1 MANNQIISVG
11 IDRNWN
17 VNFGNLCDGD
27 TVTLRVCHNDNT
39 GTHTGTVNICG
50 CDAFTVLPPTF
61 TLGPCACTDL
71 TFTLNGN
78 GYPGSGS
85 CYIEIKFNNKIS
97 SINLN
102 WNEVYCD
109 IKEVSWT
116 FGDLNSS
123 IIIENRT
130 FKADC
135 DITDNYVFAQ
145 AVYLQRRLLFN
156 QPLVA
161 GDELFLSQWLFAQIV
176 DWTYQNYPVAGWK
189 TRICLQP
196 AGEGEDPSVDGVY
209 QMEWYGQQPSEE
221 NSQDTPYVFATVS
234 NNGGQVLYYVQ
245 FNLPEDSINPPSNFP
260 LANHRTLLANSIRN
274 GIELNNQS
282 ENSIYRNLK
291 YMSWAFVVYRS
302 VGSVYQDDIFS
313 IRGKFPFEKE
323 SPNASAVQL
332 FVLNVALATPLNQPT
347 PYLSTARLTKVRVD
361 FQFNDNNTTGTPPT
375 DMWVYLIRNDSQN
388 NQLDYYENYEYDQAD
403 LTNLIPGTLITPV
416 TVPTNITSNEFFAEF
431 DVAQVRN
438 DLTGVENISN
448 NYRFIFV
455 VTSAL
460 DRQSRSWVTEPI
472 QLINYDDQD
481 LTLTGIEAK
490 FRTVEQE
497 YAGTIGT
504 LTGTCVNMNLETALQ
519 ANLPLSDT
527 EVQAKTGNL
536 IQTAFEAY
544 KGARLSIYQE
554 SPLTGSQLLNTQY
567 FQAQGQLICDKVT
580 DNGLEP
586 IINRTQG
593 SSIDLTFPFTIP
605 DNVYRKIGREGL
617 FQSDVTEPTAWSTLS
632 LASLSCVQ
640 NRTSEQCDV
649 LFALPAIATIINPQY
664 LVYVPDTNEVW
675 VSGEDANPGDGAIY
689 AIDLNNNLAVSQIIT
704 IGLDYPVGMLY
715 VPGVGVMAS
724 FPNSGAIRFYNPT
737 TRTAITTITV
747 GLGATGMLYLPQY
760 NQVWI
765 ACNVSNEVYRINPLT
780 QTFIGSP
787 LNIPGS
793 GVIELTYV
801 DSLDEVWVACQSSND
816 VQRIDRNSFALVG
829 SPIGTTSMNPKQ
841 ILYSQAG
848 NVWVTSDD
856 NIDVISTTTFS
867 LIHSILNVGQLG
879 YGLTINAGII
889 YASDAGADLIRLYD
903 EALFLP
909 LSTYATGDS
918 PRNILFAPN
927 VLLVSNKTTDDVT
940 PFLLDCNDS
949 LPPFTMVN
957 RNIKL
962 NWDLEFRFFD
972 NTEIYTI
979 SQELNRPSPSRIAD
993 FVNDFVDIII
1003 EEEPNDGTPTPIPI
1017 DNLCPTTGQVIVT
1030 ANLVNPQRVMSVGIE
1045 LQPVRGGVYTS
1056 ESSAS
1061 PISIPSDSEAIY
1073 DLTPAYGVTSSV
1085 SFRIDTPSLNLTGDY
1100 EIVLHFITQ

>member
-1 MANNQIISVG
+1 MANNQIIAVG

-17 VNFGNLCDGD
+17 VDFGNLCDGD
-27 TVTLRVCHNDNT
+27 TVTLRVCHNNNS

-50 CDAFTVLPPTF
+50 CDAFTVSPATF
-61 TLGPCACTDL
+61 TLGPCACRDL

-78 GYPGSGS
+78 GYPGAGS
-85 CYIEIKFNNKIS
+85 CYIQIDFNNKTS

-109 IKEVSWT
+109 INPVDWT

-123 IIIENRT
+123 IILESRT
-130 FKADC
+130 FNAEC
-135 DITDNYVFAQ
+135 DTTNNYVFAQ
-145 AVYLQRRLLFN
+145 AVYLQRKLTFT

-176 DWTYQNYPVAGWK
+176 DWSYQNYPVAGWK

-196 AGEGEDPSVDGVY
+196 AGEGEEPSIDGIY

-221 NSQDTPYVFATVS
+221 NSQDTPYVFATLS
-234 NNGGQVLYYVQ
+234 NNGAEVLYYVQ

-274 GIELNNQS
+274 EIELNNQS

-302 VGSVYQDDIFS
+302 IGSVYQDDIFS
-313 IRGKFPFEKE
+313 IRGQFPFEKE

-361 FQFNDNNTTGTPPT
+361 FQFSDNNTTGTPPT

-388 NQLDYYENYEYDQAD
+388 NQLDYYENYEYDQSD
-403 LTNLIPGTLITPV
+403 LTNSIPGTLITPV
-416 TVPTNITSNEFFAEF
+416 TVPTNITSNEFFTEF
-431 DVAQVRN
+431 DIAQVRQ

-448 NYRFIFV
+448 NYRLIFI

-460 DRQSRSWVTEPI
+460 DRQSRSWITEPI
-472 QLINYDDQD
+472 QLINYDDQN

-497 YAGTIGT
+497 YAGTVGT
-504 LTGTCVNMNLETALQ
+504 LLGTCVNMNLETALQ
-519 ANLPLSDT
+519 ANLPLSDS
-527 EVQAKTGNL
+527 EVQAKTGNF

-586 IINRTQG
+586 IVNRTQNAL
-593 SSIDLTFPFTIP
+593 IDLTFPFTIP

-649 LFALPAIATIINPQY
+649 LFALPDVTGADNPEY
-664 LVYVPDTNEVW
+664 MAYVPDTNEVW
-675 VSGEDANPGDGAIY
+675 VCNVANDTISIIDVATLAITATITLTAGDAPVGIVYVPQKGCYATLSVANTTVLINIYTRAITATIATPTTPQQIIYEQSIDKLYVICSSANLYEIDPQSNTITNSVNTAQVGGRGVTYYAGNDSLYTVSLSDYVETPRSTWIPNAPVSVPAQAFSIY
-689 AIDLNNNLAVSQIIT
+689 ASANNL
-704 IGLDYPVGMLY
+704 
-715 VPGVGVMAS
+715 
-724 FPNSGAIRFYNPT
+724 
-737 TRTAITTITV
+737 
-747 GLGATGMLYLPQY
+747 
-760 NQVWI
+760 W
-765 ACNVSNEVYRINPLT
+765 
-780 QTFIGSP
+780 
-787 LNIPGS
+787 
-793 GVIELTYV
+793 
-801 DSLDEVWVACQSSND
+801 
-816 VQRIDRNSFALVG
+816 
-829 SPIGTTSMNPKQ
+829 IGTTNT
-841 ILYSQAG
+841 IEIYDYTNTL
-848 NVWVTSDD
+848 VTSL
-856 NIDVISTTTFS
+856 FYPS
-867 LIHSILNVGQLG
+867 LGGRSI
-879 YGLTINAGII
+879 IENAGII
-889 YASDAGADLIRLYD
+889 YIGHVGSNLIRLFDNTTFAEIATYP
-903 EALFLP
+903 ALNPRRLLFGGGYLWASQFTP
-909 LSTYATGDS
+909 DS
-918 PRNILFAPN
+918 VR
-927 VLLVSNKTTDDVT
+927 

-979 SQELNRPSPSRIAD
+979 SQELNRPSPSKIAD

-1030 ANLVNPQRVMSVGIE
+1030 ANLVNPQRIMSVGIE
-1045 LQPVRGGVYTS
+1045 LQPVRGGVYSS

-1073 DLTPAYGVTSSV
+1073 DLTPAYGTTSTV

>member
-1 MANNQIISVG
+1 MANNQIITVG

-17 VNFGNLCDGD
+17 VDFGNLCDGD
-27 TVTLRVCHNDNT
+27 TVTLRVCHNNNS
-39 GTHTGTVNICG
+39 GTHTGTINICG

-61 TLGPCACTDL
+61 TLAPCACTDL

-78 GYPGSGS
+78 GYPGAGS
-85 CYIEIKFNNKIS
+85 CYIQIDFNNKTS

-109 IKEVSWT
+109 INPVDWT

-123 IIIENRT
+123 IILESRT
-130 FKADC
+130 FNAEC
-135 DITDNYVFAQ
+135 DTTNNYVFAQ
-145 AVYLQRRLLFN
+145 AVYLQRRLTFT

-196 AGEGEDPSVDGVY
+196 AGEGEEPSVDGIY

-221 NSQDTPYVFATVS
+221 NSLDTPYVFATVS

-274 GIELNNQS
+274 EIELNNQS

-313 IRGKFPFEKE
+313 IRGQFPFQKE

-332 FVLNVALATPLNQPT
+332 FVLSVALATPFNQPT

-361 FQFNDNNTTGTPPT
+361 FQFSDNNTTGTPPT

-388 NQLDYYENYEYDQAD
+388 NQLDYYENYEYDQSD
-403 LTNLIPGTLITPV
+403 LTNSISGTLITPV
-416 TVPTNITSNEFFAEF
+416 TVPTNITGNDFFTEF
-431 DVAQVRN
+431 DIAQVRN

-448 NYRFIFV
+448 NYRLIFI

-472 QLINYDDQD
+472 QLINYDDQN

-497 YAGTIGT
+497 YAGTVGT
-504 LTGTCVNMNLETALQ
+504 LLGTCVNMNLETALQ
-519 ANLPLSDT
+519 ANLPLSDS

-586 IINRTQG
+586 IINRTQNAL
-593 SSIDLTFPFTIP
+593 IDLTFPFTIP

-617 FQSDVTEPTAWSTLS
+617 FQSDATEPTAWSTLS

-649 LFALPAIATIINPQY
+649 LFALPDVTGFTQPEY
-664 LVYVPDTNEVW
+664 MVYVPDTNELW
-675 VSGEDANPGDGAIY
+675 VANQGGDEIAIVDVTNMTATVFIPLTAGDAPQG
-689 AIDLNNNLAVSQIIT
+689 IT
-704 IGLDYPVGMLY
+704 Y
-715 VPGVGVMAS
+715 VPGIGVYVVC
-724 FPNSGAIRFYNPT
+724 NGANQVKLVNIY
-737 TRTAITTITV
+737 TRTVTATLASPVNPQQIIFEQSIMRLFVIGTLSADLWEIDPVTNTLITTI
-747 GLGATGMLYLPQY
+747 ATGLTSPQCVTYEPSINTLYVAGNGSNDFCIIPRSTNIPSAPIATVTAPKSILS
-760 NQVWI
+760 NGSNVWI
-765 ACNVSNEVYRINPLT
+765 AGITDIEVVDFTGTSLT
-780 QTFIGSP
+780 
-787 LNIPGS
+787 
-793 GVIELTYV
+793 
-801 DSLDEVWVACQSSND
+801 
-816 VQRIDRNSFALVG
+816 
-829 SPIGTTSMNPKQ
+829 
-841 ILYSQAG
+841 
-848 NVWVTSDD
+848 
-856 NIDVISTTTFS
+856 VISQPGLQGNGMTYNAGIMYVVDTTDQLVLTFDANTFS
-867 LIHSILNVGQLG
+867 LISTFALD
-879 YGLTINAGII
+879 T
-889 YASDAGADLIRLYD
+889 GAKRITFGGNHLWVSQQSN
-903 EALFLP
+903 
-909 LSTYATGDS
+909 STV
-918 PRNILFAPN
+918 R
-927 VLLVSNKTTDDVT
+927 

-979 SQELNRPSPSRIAD
+979 SQELNRPSPSKIAD

-1045 LQPVRGGVYTS
+1045 LQPVRGGVYSS

-1073 DLTPAYGVTSSV
+1073 DLTPAYGTTSTV

>member
-1 MANNQIISVG
+1 MANNQTITVG

-17 VNFGNLCDGD
+17 INLGNLCDGD
-27 TVTLRVCHNDNT
+27 TIELRLCNYDG
-39 GTHTGTVNICG
+39 GTHTGSIRICG
-50 CDAFTVLPPTF
+50 CEAFTFTPTTF
-61 TLGPCACTDL
+61 TLTACQCTTITG
-71 TFTLNGN
+71 TFNGN
-78 GYPGSGS
+78 GYPGVGN
-85 CYIEIKFNNKIS
+85 CFIEVDFNNRKS
-97 SINLN
+97 FVNLN

-109 IKEVSWT
+109 INPVDWT

-123 IIIENRT
+123 IILESRT
-130 FKADC
+130 FNAEC
-135 DITDNYVFAQ
+135 DTTDNYVFAQ
-145 AVYLQRRLLFN
+145 AVYLQRKLIFA

-176 DWTYQNYPVAGWK
+176 DWSYQNYPVAGWK

-221 NSQDTPYVFATVS
+221 NSQNTPYVFATLS
-234 NNGGQVLYYVQ
+234 NNGAEVLYYVQ

-274 GIELNNQS
+274 EIELNNQS

-313 IRGKFPFEKE
+313 IRGQFPFEKE

-332 FVLNVALATPLNQPT
+332 FVLNVSLTTPTLQPT
-347 PYLSTARLTKVRVD
+347 PYLSTARATSVRVD

-388 NQLDYYENYEYDQAD
+388 NQLDYYENYEYDQSD
-403 LTNLIPGTLITPV
+403 LTNSIPGLLITPV
-416 TVPTNITSNEFFAEF
+416 TVPTNITSNEFFTEF

-448 NYRFIFV
+448 NYRLIFV

-460 DRQSRSWVTEPI
+460 DRQSRSWITEPI
-472 QLINYDDQD
+472 QLINYDDQN

-497 YAGTIGT
+497 YAGTVGT
-504 LTGTCVNMNLETALQ
+504 LLGTCVNMNLETALQ
-519 ANLPLSDT
+519 ANLPLSDL

-536 IQTAFEAY
+536 IQTAFEVY

-586 IINRTQG
+586 IVNRTQG
-593 SSIDLTFPFTIP
+593 ALIDLTFPFTIP

-617 FQSDVTEPTAWSTLS
+617 FQSDVTEPTAWSALS

-649 LFALPAIATIINPQY
+649 LFALPDVTGADNPEY
-664 LVYVPDTNEVW
+664 MAYIPDTNEVW
-675 VSGEDANPGDGAIY
+675 VCNFANDTISIIDVATLTITATITLTAGDQPVGIVYVPQKGCYATLSGANSTILIDIYTRSITSTIATPTAPIQIIY
-689 AIDLNNNLAVSQIIT
+689 ASSIDK
-704 IGLDYPVGMLY
+704 LY
-715 VPGVGVMAS
+715 VICSSANLYEIDPQT
-724 FPNSGAIRFYNPT
+724 N
-737 TRTAITTITV
+737 TITNSV
-747 GLGATGMLYLPQY
+747 NTGQTNGQSVTYYAGNDSLYTVANVSSDFVETPRSTWIPSAPVSVPTEPFSIFASA
-760 NQVWI
+760 NNFWI
-765 ACNVSNEVYRINPLT
+765 ATTNTIEVYDYTNTLITSLPYTGL
-780 QTFIGSP
+780 
-787 LNIPGS
+787 S
-793 GVIELTYV
+793 GRSIIE
-801 DSLDEVWVACQSSND
+801 
-816 VQRIDRNSFALVG
+816 
-829 SPIGTTSMNPKQ
+829 
-841 ILYSQAG
+841 
-848 NVWVTSDD
+848 
-856 NIDVISTTTFS
+856 
-867 LIHSILNVGQLG
+867 
-879 YGLTINAGII
+879 NAGII
-889 YASDAGADLIRLYD
+889 YVGDAGNNLVRLIDNTTFVEIATYPAVANPRRL
-903 EALFLP
+903 LFGGGHLW
-909 LSTYATGDS
+909 LSQFSSDS
-918 PRNILFAPN
+918 VR
-927 VLLVSNKTTDDVT
+927 

-1030 ANLVNPQRVMSVGIE
+1030 ANLVNPQRIMSVGVE
-1045 LQPVRGGVYTS
+1045 LQPVRGGVYSS

-1073 DLTPAYGVTSSV
+1073 DLTPAYGTTSTV

>member
-1 MANNQIISVG
+1 MANNQTITVG
-11 IDRNWN
+11 VDRNWN
-17 VNFGNLCDGD
+17 INLGNLCDGD
-27 TVTLRVCHNDNT
+27 TIELRLCNHDG
-39 GTHTGTVNICG
+39 GTHTGTLRICG
-50 CDAFTVLPPTF
+50 CEAFTFIPTTF
-61 TLGPCACTDL
+61 ILTACQCTTITG
-71 TFTLNGN
+71 TFNGN
-78 GYPGSGS
+78 GYPGSGD
-85 CYIEIKFNNKIS
+85 CYIEIRFDNKTS

-109 IKEVSWT
+109 IKQVDWT

-123 IIIENRT
+123 IIIESRT

-145 AVYLQRRLLFN
+145 AVYLQRRLLFG

-161 GDELFLSQWLFAQIV
+161 GDELFLSQWLFAQIPE
-176 DWTYQNYPVAGWK
+176 WTYQNYPVAGWR
-189 TRICLQP
+189 TRLCLQP
-196 AGEGEDPSVDGVY
+196 AGEGEDPSVDGIY

-234 NNGGQVLYYVQ
+234 NNGSNVTYNIN
-245 FNLPEDSINPPSNFP
+245 FNLPEDALNPPSNFE
-260 LANHRTLLANSIRN
+260 LSNHRTLLANSIRN

-323 SPNASAVQL
+323 SPSASAVQL

-347 PYLSTARLTKVRVD
+347 TYLSTTRQTKVRVD
-361 FQFNDNNTTGTPPT
+361 FQFSDNNTTGTPPT

-388 NQLDYYENYEYDQAD
+388 NQLDYYENYEYDQSD
-403 LTNLIPGTLITPV
+403 LTNSLAGVYITPV
-416 TVPTNITSNEFFAEF
+416 TIPTNITSNEFFTEF
-431 DVAQVRN
+431 DVSQLRT
-438 DLTGVENISN
+438 DLGGVENISN

-460 DRQSRSWVTEPI
+460 DRQSRSWITEPI

-567 FQAQGQLICDKVT
+567 FQASGQLICDKVT

-649 LFALPAIATIINPQY
+649 LFALPDVTGFTQPEY
-664 LVYVPDTNEVW
+664 MTYVPDTNELW
-675 VSGEDANPGDGAIY
+675 VANNGGDEIAIVDVTNMTATVFVPLTAGDAPTGI
-689 AIDLNNNLAVSQIIT
+689 V
-704 IGLDYPVGMLY
+704 Y
-715 VPGVGVMAS
+715 VPGVGVYVACTGS
-724 FPNSGAIRFYNPT
+724 SSVRLINIF
-737 TRTAITTITV
+737 TRTVTSSTASPVNPQQIIFEPSLNRLFVIGFLAGDLWELDASTGALITV
-747 GLGATGMLYLPQY
+747 IATGLSNPECVTYEPSINTLYVAGSGSNDFCVIPRSTNIPSAPIATVLSPKSILS
-760 NQVWI
+760 NGSNIWI
-765 ACNVSNEVYRINPLT
+765 AGITDIEVVDFAGVSLSVIN
-780 QTFIGSP
+780 Q
-787 LNIPGS
+787 PG
-793 GVIELTYV
+793 
-801 DSLDEVWVACQSSND
+801 
-816 VQRIDRNSFALVG
+816 LVG
-829 SPIGTTSMNPKQ
+829 NGMV
-841 ILYSQAG
+841 Y
-848 NVWVTSDD
+848 
-856 NIDVISTTTFS
+856 
-867 LIHSILNVGQLG
+867 
-879 YGLTINAGII
+879 NAGIMYVVDTNDLLVLTFDSVLFTPI
-889 YASDAGADLIRLYD
+889 STFAIDAGAKRITFGGNHLWVSQQT
-903 EALFLP
+903 P
-909 LSTYATGDS
+909 ATV
-918 PRNILFAPN
+918 R
-927 VLLVSNKTTDDVT
+927 

-962 NWDLEFRFFD
+962 NWDLEFQFFD

-979 SQELNRPSPSRIAD
+979 SQELNRPSPSRIGD
-993 FVNDFVDIII
+993 LVNDFVDIII

-1030 ANLVNPQRVMSVGIE
+1030 ANFINPQRVMSVGIE

-1073 DLTPAYGVTSSV
+1073 DLTPAYGTTSTV
-1085 SFRIDTPSLNLTGDY
+1085 QFRIDTPMLNLTGDY
-1100 EIVLHFITQ
+1100 EILLHFITQ

>member
-1 MANNQIISVG
+1 MANNQTITVG

-17 VNFGNLCDGD
+17 INFGNLCDGD
-27 TVTLRVCHNDNT
+27 TVELRLCNYDG
-39 GTHTGTVNICG
+39 GTHNGSIRICG
-50 CDAFTVLPPTF
+50 CEAFTFTPTTF
-61 TLGPCACTDL
+61 TLAPCQCTTITA
-71 TFTLNGN
+71 TFNGN
-78 GYPGSGS
+78 GYPGTGN
-85 CYIEIKFNNKIS
+85 CFIEVDFNNRKS
-97 SINLN
+97 FVNLN

-109 IKEVSWT
+109 IEELDWI

-123 IIIENRT
+123 IILETRT
-130 FKADC
+130 FNAEC
-135 DITDNYVFAQ
+135 DITNNYAFAQ
-145 AVYLQRRLLFN
+145 AVYLQRDLRVA

-176 DWTYQNYPVAGWK
+176 DWSYQNYPVAGWK

-196 AGEGEDPSVDGVY
+196 AGEGEDPSVDGTY

-221 NSQDTPYVFATVS
+221 NSQDTPYVFAIVS
-234 NNGGQVLYYVQ
+234 AGGTNIQYRVE
-245 FNLPEDSINPPSNFP
+245 FNLPEDSLNPPSNFP

-274 GIELNNQS
+274 EIELNNQS

-313 IRGKFPFEKE
+313 IRGQFPFEKE

-332 FVLNVALATPLNQPT
+332 FVLNVALATPFNQPT

-388 NQLDYYENYEYDQAD
+388 NQLDYYENYEYDQSD
-403 LTNLIPGTLITPV
+403 LTNSIPGTLITPV
-416 TVPTNITSNEFFAEF
+416 TVPTNITSNEFFTEF
-431 DVAQVRN
+431 DIAQVRQ

-448 NYRFIFV
+448 NYRLIFI

-460 DRQSRSWVTEPI
+460 DRQSRSWITEPI
-472 QLINYDDQD
+472 QLINYDDQN

-497 YAGTIGT
+497 YAGTVGT
-504 LTGTCVNMNLETALQ
+504 LLGTCVNMNLETALQ
-519 ANLPLSDT
+519 ANLPLSDS

-544 KGARLSIYQE
+544 KGARLSIYQQ
-554 SPLTGSQLLNTQY
+554 SPLTGTQLLNTQY

-586 IINRTQG
+586 IVNRTQG
-593 SSIDLTFPFTIP
+593 ALIDLTFPFTIP

-617 FQSDVTEPTAWSTLS
+617 FQSDVTEPTAWSALS

-649 LFALPAIATIINPQY
+649 LFALPDVTGALNTQY
-664 LVYVPDTNEVW
+664 MTYVPDTNELW
-675 VSGEDANPGDGAIY
+675 VANFSFDNIII
-689 AIDLNNNLAVSQIIT
+689 IDVNTLTIT
-704 IGLDYPVGMLY
+704 GSVALTALDNPLGIVY
-715 VPGVGVMAS
+715 VPGIGVYVS
-724 FPNSGAIRFYNPT
+724 CFSSSQIKLVNIY
-737 TRTAITTITV
+737 TRTVTATLASPVNPAQVIFEQSIMRLFVIGQLSADLWEINPVTNSLVTTISTGLGQPECVTYEPSIDTLFVAGLVSSSFCIIPRSTNIPSSPILTVTNPARILSTGSNVWITGQNDLEVVDFTGVSLNTQNYPFMNGV
-747 GLGATGMLYLPQY
+747 GLEY
-760 NQVWI
+760 
-765 ACNVSNEVYRINPLT
+765 
-780 QTFIGSP
+780 
-787 LNIPGS
+787 
-793 GVIELTYV
+793 
-801 DSLDEVWVACQSSND
+801 
-816 VQRIDRNSFALVG
+816 
-829 SPIGTTSMNPKQ
+829 
-841 ILYSQAG
+841 
-848 NVWVTSDD
+848 
-856 NIDVISTTTFS
+856 
-867 LIHSILNVGQLG
+867 
-879 YGLTINAGII
+879 NAGIVYI
-889 YASDAGADLIRLYD
+889 TNTNTQSVMLFDSVTFSQITTYPAGI
-903 EALFLP
+903 
-909 LSTYATGDS
+909 ATENLTFGGGH
-918 PRNILFAPN
+918 LWAGGV
-927 VLLVSNKTTDDVT
+927 VLVR

-979 SQELNRPSPSRIAD
+979 SQELNRPSPSKIAD

-1030 ANLVNPQRVMSVGIE
+1030 ANLVNPQRIMSVGIE
-1045 LQPVRGGVYTS
+1045 LQPVRGGVYSS

-1073 DLTPAYGVTSSV
+1073 DLTPAYGTTSTV